1 MTRLGKFTCTF
12 VLFVALSSS
21 GVSAPRPRAQELP
34 AASTQRQRRVQDETQ
49 RPPAVPTLQ
58 RTSEDD
64 EVKTQDEEVVTVE
77 TDLANLLFTAV
88 DKNKRFVTNIRQ
100 EDIRVLEDG
109 VEQKVSIFQRETDRP
124 LSLAI
129 LIDVSASQERTLP
142 DEKAAARAF
151 VDAIIRPAKDE
162 VAILSFSGD
171 ATLEQSLTGTL
182 ARVRAA
188 IERIEVEFPP
198 GYIGGGMAVPPS
210 TPPVFGRSRAGTT
223 AIWDAVW
230 VTASEVLAETSDKT
244 RRAVILLT
252 DGVDTSSRLRRE
264 EAIDRAVKTDVVVY
278 VIGIGDSDFDGVEKD
293 TLRKVSERTGGRAF
307 FPKDASDLPAA
318 FAQIQDEL
326 RSQYLV
332 VYSPSNRARDGS
344 FRQVKIKVTNP
355 ELRKQSL
362 RLTYRQGYFA
372 RSAVSPAAATPGGGR
387 KP

>member
-1 MTRLGKFTCTF
+1 MSRLGKFTYACA
-12 VLFVALSSS
+12 LLVALMSS
-21 GVSAPRPRAQELP
+21 GVPMPRAQETP
-34 AASTQRQRRVQDETQ
+34 AASQQRPRRVQDEAE
-49 RPPAVPTLQ
+49 RPPAAPALQ
-58 RTSEDD
+58 RTSEGVED
-64 EVKTQDEEVVTVE
+64 KAQDEDVVTVE

-88 DKNKRFVTNIRQ
+88 DKNKRFVTNIRR

-109 VEQKVSIFQRETDRP
+109 VEQQVTTFQRETDRP
-124 LSLAI
+124 ISLAV
-129 LIDVSASQERTLP
+129 LVDVSASQERTLP

-151 VDAIIRPAKDE
+151 VDSVIRPGKDE
-162 VAILSFSGD
+162 VAILSFSGE
-171 ATLEQSLTGTL
+171 ATLEQGLTGTL

-198 GYIGGGMAVPPS
+198 GYIGGGMVVPPQS
-210 TPPVFGRSRAGTT
+210 TPPVSGTGQSRAGTT

-230 VTASEVLAETSDKT
+230 VTSSEVLAETSDKT

-252 DGVDTSSRLRRE
+252 DGVDTSSRLKRD
-264 EAIDRAVKTDVVVY
+264 EAIDRAVRHDVVVY

-307 FPKDASDLPAA
+307 FPKEAADLPAA

-332 VYSPSNRARDGS
+332 AYSPSNRAKDGS
-344 FRQVKIKVTNP
+344 FRQVRIEVTNP

-372 RSAVSPAAATPGGGR
+372 RSAVSPGGR
-387 KP
+387 KQP